1 MKYRNKTNTTLLPGD
16 IAPGGV
22 IELDEKDGQPLVEAG
37 ILEPFEEKAPSDNDK
52 QTVGPTSLDRDKV
65 AAAYASLAE
74 VNGMREPWAKELIS
88 LGILSRADLAK
99 AKPADL
105 EQVKGIGKAT
115 ARKLVLAAKHSD

>member
-1 MKYRNKTNTTLLPGD
+1 MKYRNKTNTTLSPGD
-16 IAPGGV
+16 VLPGGV
-22 IELDEKDGQPLVEAG
+22 IELAEKDGQPLVDAG
-37 ILEPFEEKAPSDNDK
+37 ILEPFEEKASAEGDK
-52 QTVGPTSLDRDKV
+52 GADPPTSVDGDLAK
-65 AAAYASLAE
+65 AAITSLQD
-74 VNGMREPWAKELIS
+74 VDGMREPWAKELIS